1 MKVVNPNNAK
11 DVWLS
16 SDSPSCEEQVNTM
29 MNRLSA
35 KRILSTASVMVLNG
49 DTTAYEDAIK
59 LAIEALSQPPV
70 DQWIPCSEITV
81 EQVVESMKVIKS
93 YCSQYKNCAG
103 CRFEDWC
110 WYDREHLTPDD
121 WLMPEPYK
129 ED

>member
-1 MKVVNPNNAK
+1 MSMISRQKLIEELEEELEETKREREAIRDNLFSA
-11 DVWLS
+11 
-16 SDSPSCEEQVNTM
+16 EEQIQRM
-29 MNRLSA
+29 A
-35 KRILSTASVMVLNG
+35 EK
-49 DTTAYEDAIK
+49 
-59 LAIEALSQPPV
+59 IESLKQELESLSQPPA

-81 EQVVESMKVIKS
+81 EQVVEAMKVIKS

-129 ED
+129 GVE